1 MRIALPLLAL
11 FICQGCGYYH
21 KTLSQEAG
29 PPARITKAALYQV
42 LPPSFEKI
50 PKPEDYE
57 SEAQWREETRG
68 LAGEFHQAVA
78 DEVSSL
84 EITAKVAPAT
94 PGVTPP
100 SGILV
105 EPVVLGIRR
114 EWRMVAGGYDFLTV
128 AITVTKLPDKVVL
141 YKGEVEV
148 SSKRYGPVG
157 YRAARFPGR
166 LGLATWN
173 LAGPIASIIKKGKII
188 PPEL

>member
-1 MRIALPLLAL
+1 MRHVLPLLAL
-11 FICQGCGYYH
+11 LVGPGCGFYH

-29 PPARITKAALYQV
+29 PPARITKAALFQL

-68 LAGEFHQAVA
+68 LAAEFHEAVA
-78 DEVSSL
+78 DEVSSQDV
-84 EITAKVAPAT
+84 TAKVVPAP
-94 PGVTPP
+94 PGQTPP

-105 EPVVLGIRR
+105 EPMVLSIRR

-128 AITVTKLPDKVVL
+128 ELTVSQLPGKDLL
-141 YKGEVEV
+141 YKGQVEV

-157 YRAARFPGR
+157 YKASTFPGR

-173 LAGPIASIIKKGKII
+173 LAGPIVSVIKKGKII

>member
-84 EITAKVAPAT
+84 EITAKVARGGWHIYEVPIAYH
-94 PGVTPP
+94 GRDYAA
-100 SGILV
+100 GKKI
-105 EPVVLGIRR
+105 G
-114 EWRMVAGGYDFLTV
+114 WRDGLNALWC
-128 AITVTKLPDKVVL
+128 II
-141 YKGEVEV
+141 
-148 SSKRYGPVG
+148 RYGL
-157 YRAARFPGR
+157 RD
-166 LGLATWN
+166 
-173 LAGPIASIIKKGKII
+173 
-188 PPEL
+188 